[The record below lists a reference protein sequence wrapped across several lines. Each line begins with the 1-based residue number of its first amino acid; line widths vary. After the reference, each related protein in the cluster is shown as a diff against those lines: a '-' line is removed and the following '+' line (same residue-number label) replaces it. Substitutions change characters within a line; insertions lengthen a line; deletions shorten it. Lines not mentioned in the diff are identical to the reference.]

1 MFDKNKAI
9 SDLLDTNANQAQVVR
24 SSQKIC

>member
-1 MFDKNKAI
+1 MFDKSKAI
-9 SDLLDTNANQAQVVR
+9 SDFLDTNANQAQVVR